1 MSQRHCSLT
10 LLSRRVF
17 LLSKAHSL
25 PLRSIKS
32 YYDEELQ
39 INVVTRQNQIH
50 PLVSEDKFGYTSS
63 KTESA
68 PGDDDPDPE
77 DEGCY

>member
-1 MSQRHCSLT
+1 MSQQLRRSILP
-10 LLSRRVF
+10 SRRSF

-25 PLRSIKS
+25 PLQNIKGS
-32 YYDEELQ
+32 YDEELQ
-39 INVVTRQNQIH
+39 VNVVARQNQIH
-50 PLVSEDKFGYTSS
+50 PLVSEDKFGYTCS